1 MIYETLVINGQDF
14 SPILD
19 SYVVAEETK
28 YDSVITTFD
37 GTEHERGRKMRD
49 IIRFRLIPAPEREDV
64 DYRALT
70 AEPLIVKYSKGNQT
84 KEQVF
89 RLDCDLEKR
98 YLLKS
103 CDGYRRYA
111 GGEICLRAKRVN

>member
-37 GTEHERGRKMRD
+37 GTEHERGRKCG
-49 IIRFRLIPAPEREDV
+49 IL
-64 DYRALT
+64 
-70 AEPLIVKYSKGNQT
+70 SG
-84 KEQVF
+84 
-89 RLDCDLEKR
+89 
-98 YLLKS
+98 S
-103 CDGYRRYA
+103 G
-111 GGEICLRAKRVN
+111 